1 MHLKLKLRFQE
12 PKPAQAFAQSRVICW
27 SAAALT
33 GFCCRVAGF
42 AVNALRQ
49 LATKLLL
56 RAERAEL
63 TSFSHQDEALRPF
76 VAVLKHCDSAVVR
89 EQVVQSIAQTITAHP
104 RGLGTGPLPASVMDP
119 KSSALADLHC
129 RLICVSRPSCKRQ
142 PYAWKNT

>member
-1 MHLKLKLRFQE
+1 M
-12 PKPAQAFAQSRVICW
+12 
-27 SAAALT
+27 LT
-33 GFCCRVAGF
+33 GPHCRVAGF

-104 RGLGTGPLPASVMDP
+104 RGLGTGPLPASVMP
-119 KSSALADLHC
+119 LTSSILADPSLRPPAAWGQVCSLH
-129 RLICVSRPSCKRQ
+129 VHDSRS
-142 PYAWKNT
+142 